1 MNDKTS
7 VLRAFNTHLFNFL
20 YDIIGICPY
29 NKELIYAR
37 TSFDAIKRANPTVI
51 IKVWYKFIYIP
62 YSTVINEGNIDFFF
76 DKDYAADLTTVVNSK
91 DIMDIID
98 KIRCPIKSMDTTNRA
113 HSAKYIQNLTKL
125 STFYNDMTK

>member
-7 VLRAFNTHLFNFL
+7 ILRAFNTHLFNFL
-20 YDIIGICPY
+20 DDIIGIFSD

-62 YSTVINEGNIDFFF
+62 YSNVIDDGNIEFFF
-76 DKDYAADLTTVVNSK
+76 EKDYAADLTTVVNSK

-98 KIRCPIKSMDTTNRA
+98 KIREPIKSMDKTNRE

-125 STFYNDMTK
+125 STIYNDMTK